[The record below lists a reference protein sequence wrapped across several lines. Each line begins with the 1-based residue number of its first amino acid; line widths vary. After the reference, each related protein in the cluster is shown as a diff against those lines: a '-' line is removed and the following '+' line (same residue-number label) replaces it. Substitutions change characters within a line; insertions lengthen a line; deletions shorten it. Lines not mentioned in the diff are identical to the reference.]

1 MAKIKTSILEHY
13 SRGTYLHNKA
23 LARLFENKKAAEAL
37 LDISEEKPSQALLNK
52 SGIKLGGFSFGNM
65 SEALLNISGIKLCF
79 RERSMK
85 DFDPQ
90 N

>member
-65 SEALLNISGIKLCF
+65 SEALLNISGIKLWRLFENESQAAC
-79 RERSMK
+79 
-85 DFDPQ
+85 
-90 N
+90 